1 MDATW
6 NYAEHTQIPPLSGV
20 CFVHIELNW
29 EVAHS

>member
-1 MDATW
+1 MLLET
-6 NYAEHTQIPPLSGV
+6 AENTQIPHLSGV